1 MDCEKLKDAVKKIE
15 LSDEAR
21 SRIISN
27 CQTTTYKTEEN
38 AMNKMNVRF
47 KRPVAVAVI
56 LSLCLCLTAVAAA
69 ASHFGFFKD
78 ITNWNGAIVG
88 TRYEQASKEIAV
100 DASLGEKGMVVTA
113 VMLYPDNAPYN
124 EQESL
129 GIDSYHII
137 DMSGNIAVEGGRTEF
152 FEIVN
157 GKAEITIPLNDLTS
171 GEYKLIIDAFVGS
184 KKADQ
189 PLLISG
195 AWECG
200 FSF

>member
-56 LSLCLCLTAVAAA
+56 LSLCLCFMAVAAA

-78 ITNWNGAIVG
+78 IINWNGAIVG
-88 TRYEQASKEIAV
+88 TQYEQASDEIAV
-100 DASLGEKGMVVTA
+100 DAVLNESELAVTA
-113 VMLYPDNAPYN
+113 VMLCPDNVPYSA
-124 EQESL
+124 QESL
-129 GIDSYHII
+129 GIDSYQII
-137 DMSGNIAVEGGRTEF
+137 DMSGNIVMEGGRTEF
-152 FEIVN
+152 FKISN
-157 GKAEITIPLNDLTS
+157 DKAEIMIPLDDLAS
-171 GEYKLIIDAFVGS
+171 GEYRLMINAFVGS

-189 PLLISG
+189 PLVISG
-195 AWECG
+195 TWECG
-200 FSF
+200 FSA